1 MRFSSFLGAS
11 FSTVLN
17 RVAFGTLF
25 ILCGL
30 ISSSNASQQTDL
42 SDWLIELR
50 KDAIAR
56 GISEATFDDAL
67 SDFSPIER
75 IIELDR
81 NQPEFTQ
88 TLDDYLA
95 KRVTNTKIAKARE
108 LLEEHKVILA
118 QISEYYNVQPRFIV
132 TFWGLETNFG
142 SYLGKYDVPQ
152 ALATL
157 AYDGRRGAFF
167 RKELFNALQILDEG
181 HIARADMK
189 GGWAGEV
196 GQAQFLPSSFLN
208 YAQDWDKD
216 GRKDVWANEQDVFAS
231 IAFYLKSA
239 GWRDDITWGR
249 QIILPDGQDFS
260 SLVKN
265 KKRKTLREWEA
276 MGVRNP
282 DGSLLPER
290 NLTARIVTSS
300 TSDLVF
306 LAYSNFDSILRWNR
320 SIYYAASVGR
330 LSDALR

>member
-1 MRFSSFLGAS
+1 MRFSSFLGAN
-11 FSTVLN
+11 FIIVFN
-17 RVAFGTLF
+17 RIAFGSLF

-30 ISSSNASQQTDL
+30 ISSSNASQHTKL
-42 SDWLIELR
+42 VEWMAELK

-56 GISEATFDDAL
+56 GISEAIFDDAL
-67 SDFSPIER
+67 IDFSPIER

-88 TLDDYLA
+88 SLDDYLA
-95 KRVTNTKIAKARE
+95 KRVSNTKIAKAKE
-108 LLEEHKVILA
+108 LLVEHKIILA

-142 SYLGKYDVPQ
+142 SYLGKYDVPH

-181 HIARADMK
+181 HIELDDMK

-239 GWRDDITWGR
+239 GWRNDITWGR
-249 QIILPDGQDFS
+249 QVLLPDGQDFS
-260 SLVKN
+260 GLVKN

-282 DGSLLPER
+282 DGSLLPKR

-306 LAYSNFDSILRWNR
+306 LAYSNFDTILRWNR

>member
-1 MRFSSFLGAS
+1 MRFITFFGLSCKILK
-11 FSTVLN
+11 VI
-17 RVAFGTLF
+17 AFGTFFSIFVL
-25 ILCGL
+25 
-30 ISSSNASQQTDL
+30 SSSSFASQQTDL
-42 SDWLIELR
+42 SKWLSELR
-50 KDAIAR
+50 VDAIAS
-56 GISEATFDDAL
+56 GISEATFDSAL
-67 SDFSPIER
+67 SNFRPLER

-95 KRVTNTKIAKARE
+95 KRVTAKKIERARE
-108 LLEEHKVILA
+108 MLKKHKNILA
-118 QISEYYNVQPRFIV
+118 QISQHYNVQPRFIV

-157 AYDGRRGAFF
+157 AFDGRRGAFF

-181 HIARADMK
+181 HIALANMK

-208 YAQDWDKD
+208 YAQDWNKD
-216 GRKDVWANEQDVFAS
+216 GRKDVWTNEQDVFAS

-239 GWRDDITWGR
+239 GWKDDITWGR
-249 QIILPDGQDFS
+249 QVLLPDGKDVS
-260 SLVKN
+260 NLVKN
-265 KKRKTLREWEA
+265 KTRKSLREWEA
-276 MGVRNP
+276 MGVRNI

-290 NLTARIVTSS
+290 NLKARIVTSS
-300 TSDLVF
+300 TSELVF

>member
-1 MRFSSFLGAS
+1 MRFITFFGLSCKILKGIAFATFFSIFVLSGSSF
-11 FSTVLN
+11 
-17 RVAFGTLF
+17 
-25 ILCGL
+25 
-30 ISSSNASQQTDL
+30 ASQHTDL
-42 SDWLIELR
+42 SKWLADLR
-50 KDAIAR
+50 VDAIAR
-56 GISEATFDDAL
+56 GISESTFDSAL
-67 SDFSPIER
+67 SNFSPLER

-95 KRVTNTKIAKARE
+95 KRVTAKKIEQGRE
-108 LLEEHKVILA
+108 MLKKHKDILA
-118 QISEYYNVQPRFIV
+118 QISQHYNVQPRFIV

-181 HIARADMK
+181 HIALANMK

-208 YAQDWDKD
+208 YAQDWNKD

-239 GWRDDITWGR
+239 GWKDDITWGR
-249 QIILPDGQDFS
+249 QVLLPDGKDVS
-260 SLVKN
+260 NLVKN
-265 KKRKTLREWEA
+265 KTRKSLREWET
-276 MGVRNP
+276 MGVRNI
-282 DGSLLPER
+282 DGSLLPKR
-290 NLTARIVTSS
+290 NLKARIVTSS
-300 TSDLVF
+300 TSELVF

>member
-1 MRFSSFLGAS
+1 MRFSSFLGAN
-11 FSTVLN
+11 FIIVFN
-17 RVAFGTLF
+17 RMAFGSLF

-30 ISSSNASQQTDL
+30 ISSSNASQHTKL
-42 SDWLIELR
+42 VEWMAELK

-56 GISEATFDDAL
+56 GISEAIFDDAL
-67 SDFSPIER
+67 IDFSPIER

-88 TLDDYLA
+88 SLDDYLA
-95 KRVTNTKIAKARE
+95 KRVSDTKIAKAKE
-108 LLEEHKVILA
+108 LLVEHKIILA

-142 SYLGKYDVPQ
+142 SYLGKYDVPH

-181 HIARADMK
+181 HIELDDMK

-239 GWRDDITWGR
+239 GWRNDITWGR
-249 QIILPDGQDFS
+249 QVLLPDGQDFS
-260 SLVKN
+260 GLVKN

-282 DGSLLPER
+282 DGSLLPKR

-306 LAYSNFDSILRWNR
+306 LAYSNFDTILRWNR